1 MMSSAGKTD
10 FLKLNK
16 WSSTDIPKRVD
27 FNSDNE
33 LIDAALKDHF
43 ENDDRHVLDPE
54 RAAWNM
60 PFYAG
65 FYYGNGALERTI
77 VTNCPFEP
85 VFGIIF
91 AGGMPPSVVDF
102 TNKVKYNYVG
112 FLSKR
117 SSTSGLTLNKSDF
130 TISTNGFAV
139 VHGDYINL
147 NNTGLTY
154 CYVLFR

>member
-1 MMSSAGKTD
+1 MSSAGKTD

-16 WSSTDIPKRVD
+16 WSATDIPKRVD

-33 LIDAALKDHF
+33 LIDAAFKEHF
-43 ENDDRHVLDPE
+43 ENIDRHVSDPE
-54 RAAWNM
+54 REAWNM

-65 FYYGNGALERTI
+65 FYHGNGALERTI

-85 VFGIIF
+85 VFGIVF
-91 AGGMPPSVVDF
+91 AGGMPTSVVDF
-102 TNKVKYNYVG
+102 DNKVKYNYMG
-112 FLSKR
+112 ILSKR
-117 SSTSGLTLNKSDF
+117 SSTSGLTLTKSDF
-130 TISTNGFAV
+130 KISTNGFAV
-139 VHGDYINL
+139 VKGEYISL